1 MRWTRS
7 LIIALA
13 LVMVSLLP
21 LLAYEGVADE
31 PPSRAPDKYGSI
43 TSDET
48 WSGPL
53 AVSDV
58 TIEENV
64 TVTISNGAVISMY
77 DGAEIWVRGT
87 LLVQGSEAASD
98 VVTFKLSFGSYWDG
112 IVINDTGTADI
123 QNASFSGGHNYIVI
137 RGDDVRL
144 KNVLFDTG
152 WSGVSVFGGSGHDID
167 YILGKYMNNVLLVQS
182 NTGPIDIFWVR
193 GIEVTYEVV
202 HLSNVHDVTVG
213 SIFSS
218 DSGTGLRIDG
228 GCGGECGNITINRII
243 VNQTS
248 PADPG
253 SNGVVLWG
261 PVHGLYLNDVGLG
274 TLSTGMDINTD
285 PGSTVT
291 VRNLITDGS
300 VFTLFN
306 LDQDVHGIDMEVFDS
321 VLEAS
326 GDIVNLRSDTAD
338 VHLNAIS
345 SRIEPG
351 SITLLGEA
359 LFNVSWYLNLT
370 FQDGAFNPMDCTLNT
385 YHHGGG
391 LFSSFHM
398 PDGEGQMILPERS
411 IFETGQTIHYF
422 DLDLVVPNDVPVVYM
437 LEENINIDENNDL
450 FFVFDIPPY
459 NDMQDEI
466 EFEEDGV
473 YEVNLS
479 VFFHDLENDLT
490 YDISAGPEL
499 DPIYMG
505 GGPYPLLI
513 IETVEDDWNGVSW
526 VNIIAIDGA
535 GNTTSANVTV
545 TVIQVNDIPFFI
557 DDVPVLTMEEDTII
571 FINFTGL
578 VVDVDGD
585 EVLMTTTIAENC
597 TLSWDGSNLTIEPDE
612 NWFGILDIELNITDE
627 IGYTLHNMKVNVTP
641 VDDMPT
647 AVVRIMNGSEAI
659 FGTFPVNETISID
672 TYIFT
677 LEEDSEISFW
687 IDAIDIEGDPI
698 IYGYNGSVLT
708 FGNLI
713 QGNDTWPMNFTFA
726 PLENA
731 FGTIDTILYLAY
743 GEEGHVDDVEIS
755 VRFDI
760 TPVNDAPVLDAPV
773 DWHYS
778 IEEGVEPVIDISAM
792 ISDVDEDALSITVHP
807 ESFASVIGT
816 RITLTIPDDVAED
829 DVELL
834 INISDGQLSD
844 SAVLKVFL
852 LPGTIPLPEPALD
865 VDSLEIVPGTDGW
878 TINVYG
884 VEGQTIYIVVED
896 GAGNTEIYPLT
907 YKDGKYH
914 TMIYGE
920 FHDDGDRIYLSDNPG
935 GGEILPSFS
944 ESLPELAEVDEGT
957 DWALYLIIG
966 VLLVMVL
973 IVIVFLISRSR
984 RDEYYEE

>member
-1 MRWTRS
+1 MRGTRF
-7 LIIALA
+7 LIIAIA

-21 LLAYEGVADE
+21 LAAGEEATDE
-31 PPSRAPDKYGSI
+31 LPSRAPDKYGSI

-53 AVSDV
+53 AVADV

-64 TVTISNGAVISMY
+64 TVTIESGAVISMY
-77 DGAEIWVRGT
+77 DEAEIWVRGT
-87 LLVQGSEAASD
+87 LIVQGLEAASD

-112 IVINDTGTADI
+112 IVINETGTADI

-152 WSGVSVFGGSGHDID
+152 WTGVSIFGGSGHDIS
-167 YILGKYMNNVLLVQS
+167 YIFGKYINNVLLVQS
-182 NTGPIDIFWVR
+182 NTGPIDIYWVR

-202 HLSNVHDVTVG
+202 YLSNVHDITVG
-213 SIFSS
+213 SIFAS
-218 DSGTGLRIDG
+218 DSGAGLRIDG
-228 GCGGECGNITINRII
+228 GCGGECGNITINRIV
-243 VNQTS
+243 VNQTA

-253 SNGVVLWG
+253 STGIVLWG
-261 PVHGLYLNDVGLG
+261 PVHNLNLNDVGLG

-291 VRNLITDGS
+291 VRDLITDGS

-306 LDQDVHGIDMEVFDS
+306 LDQDVHGIDVEVIDS
-321 VLEAS
+321 FLEAS

-338 VHLNAIS
+338 VQLNVIS
-345 SRIEPG
+345 SRIGSG

-391 LFSSFHM
+391 LFSSLHM
-398 PDGEGQMILPERS
+398 PEGEGQMILPERS

-422 DLDLVVPNDVPVVYM
+422 DLDLVIPNDVPIVYI
-437 LEENINIDENNDL
+437 LEENINNDENNDL

-466 EFEEDGV
+466 EFEEDGT
-473 YEVNLS
+473 YQVNLS
-479 VFFHDLENDLT
+479 VFFHDLEKDLT

-505 GGPYPLLI
+505 GGPYPLLT

-557 DDVPVLTMEEDTII
+557 DDVPVLTMEEDTTI

-578 VVDVDGD
+578 VVDIEDD
-585 EVLMTTTIAENC
+585 EILITTTMVENC
-597 TLSWDGSNLTIEPDE
+597 TLSWNGSNLTIEPDE
-612 NWFGILDIELNITDE
+612 NWFGILDIELNLTDG

-672 TYIFT
+672 TYVFT
-677 LEEDSEISFW
+677 LIEDSEISFW

-698 IYGYNGSVLT
+698 IYSYNGSMLT
-708 FGNLI
+708 LGDLI
-713 QGNDTWPMNFTFA
+713 QGNDTWPMNFTFV
-726 PLENA
+726 PFENV

-743 GEEGHVDDVEIS
+743 GEAGHADDVEIS

-760 TPVNDAPVLDAPV
+760 TPINDAPVLDAPV
-773 DWHYS
+773 DWNYS
-778 IEEGVEPVIDISAM
+778 MEEGVEPVIDISTM
-792 ISDVDEDALSITVHP
+792 ISDVDEDMLTVSVHP
-807 ESFASVIGT
+807 WSFASVNGT
-816 RITLTIPDDVAED
+816 RITLTIPDDVAEE

-834 INISDGQLSD
+834 INISDGELVD

-852 LPGTIPLPEPALD
+852 LPGTTPVPEPSLD
-865 VDSLEIVPGTDGW
+865 ITSFEIVPGTEGW

-884 VEGQTIYIVVED
+884 AEDQTIYIIVED
-896 GAGNTEIYPLT
+896 GSGNKETYPLT
-907 YKDGKYH
+907 YENGKYH
-914 TMIYGE
+914 TTIYGE
-920 FHDDGDRIYLSDNPG
+920 LHDEGDWIYLADTPD
-935 GGEILPSFS
+935 GEDILPSFS
-944 ESLPELAEVDEGT
+944 ENLPELMDENEGT
-957 DWALYLIIG
+957 DWTPYIVLA
-966 VLLVMVL
+966 VLLVIVL
-973 IVIVFLISRSR
+973 IVIFFLFSRSR
-984 RDEYYEE
+984 RDGYYEE